1 MHSVRRASPCFVGM
15 LLGRFHGICDP
26 FPAVRSRRN
35 RRSQAGKCPADG
47 PGDHSALRMHVGLAS
62 LGLYV
67 QLAILYVYKGYPFSS
82 T

>member
-47 PGDHSALRMHVGLAS
+47 SGDHGALRIRVRVTS

-67 QLAILYVYKGYPFSS
+67 QPAILYVYTVF
-82 T
+82 